1 MESIQQQISNLTTK
15 VDLIYDVIDRLC
27 HDVSVNVDNSA
38 ILAERDRVNGVEAA
52 TRRTR
57 NYQTVATS
65 ERASIS
71 SRKGSDEHNY
81 RTPGYSNDNSYWAI
95 SQQDILID
103 SSGVEITHRQIKE
116 QDLSPQVQIQR
127 LTAQLTAAYNRIA
140 ALEELL
146 LANRLK

>member
-1 MESIQQQISNLTTK
+1 MESIQQQISSLTTK
-15 VDLIYDVIDRLC
+15 VDLIYDVIDRLS

-38 ILAERDRVNGVEAA
+38 ILAERHHVNGVEAA
-52 TRRTR
+52 TRHSRSH
-57 NYQTVATS
+57 QAVAS
-65 ERASIS
+65 FDRSSIS
-71 SRKGSDEHNY
+71 SRKSSDDRNY
-81 RTPGYSNDNSYWAI
+81 PTPGYRNDYPHWAI